1 MKRLFFILS
10 FLVINHVSGQIN
22 QELVHFQSANPFSLS
37 DIINDLDKLEKQ
49 NVFGKLTIPLD
60 KSLVPLIKNTFKD
73 EEAIMLHLKMV
84 KGDRS
89 QYEPDF

>member
-1 MKRLFFILS
+1 MKRVFFILS
-10 FLVINHVSGQIN
+10 FLVINYVSGQIN

-60 KSLVPLIKNTFKD
+60 SLIQMLQILPLGKSSC
-73 EEAIMLHLKMV
+73 
-84 KGDRS
+84 S
-89 QYEPDF
+89 QDDVFSNPYYQQLQ